1 MAENAQG
8 GEKSFLFRELHQ
20 RILIGTASDRY
31 AGWIGQIYSE
41 GRYEKGITRRSHK
54 VGDKTFNEETL
65 PVESVTEYFEQ
76 FPLLEIDYTFYRL
89 LLEKDGKP
97 SQNFHVL
104 SNYRKHMKDDD
115 LVLLKVPQIII
126 AKKLRR
132 GSDFVE
138 NENYLNPEI
147 FTKQFYQPANEILGP
162 YLNGFI
168 FEQEYHVKNDRV
180 PISKMAHD
188 LDEFFNR
195 IPRDKRY
202 HIELRTEAYLVGPIF
217 DVLTKHGVG
226 LVFSNWTWL
235 PPLRKQFAKVKKE
248 FFNSGKQQV
257 IRLLT
262 PLRMSYEESYA
273 KAFPFD
279 KLVTGM
285 MDPEMVADTVQIANE
300 AISDKIRVNL
310 IINNRAGGNAPLI
323 ALKIADRFHKEKQQS
338 LF

>member
-1 MAENAQG
+1 M
-8 GEKSFLFRELHQ
+8 
-20 RILIGTASDRY
+20 
-31 AGWIGQIYSE
+31 
-41 GRYEKGITRRSHK
+41 
-54 VGDKTFNEETL
+54 
-65 PVESVTEYFEQ
+65 
-76 FPLLEIDYTFYRL
+76 
-89 LLEKDGKP
+89 KDG
-97 SQNFHVL
+97 
-104 SNYRKHMKDDD
+104 D

-180 PISKMAHD
+180 PISKMAQH
-188 LDEFFNR
+188 LEEFFSK

-202 HIELRTEAYLVGPIF
+202 HIELRTEAYLADPVF
-217 DVLTKHGVG
+217 EVLRKHGVG
-226 LVFSNWTWL
+226 LVFSHWTWL

-285 MDPEMVADTVQIANE
+285 MDPEMIEDTLKIVSE
-300 AISDKIRVNL
+300 AIKDKVRVNL

-323 ALKIADRFHKEKQQS
+323 AQTIAYRLHPLPVE
-338 LF
+338 